1 IRVDAVAVVKFN
13 ADGER
18 FTGNNFT
25 AVGNSVEAQANHQG
39 ESGINFVPL
48 AANARGQRSDWRGK
62 LRGKRRHRDLIELLS
77 SGDQGV
83 GGGLVIEAQGGVA
96 RGHERSVNGAHEGID
111 TSIAYFKVFIERAQR
126 LVKRG
131 RIEFAAIF
139 ALESDGTAEKW
150 RVQESGDALRT
161 MIGEGVQTDLSP
173 GFSVERRDII

>member
-1 IRVDAVAVVKFN
+1 
-13 ADGER
+13 
-18 FTGNNFT
+18 
-25 AVGNSVEAQANHQG
+25 
-39 ESGINFVPL
+39 
-48 AANARGQRSDWRGK
+48 
-62 LRGKRRHRDLIELLS
+62 
-77 SGDQGV
+77 
-83 GGGLVIEAQGGVA
+83 VA

-139 ALESDGTAEKW
+139 ALESDGEAEKW

-173 GFSVERRDII
+173 GFSVERRDIIQRKRITLRLFTAIHVEQQNRPAVAPGGVMLLG